1 MYNYLIATTL
11 VIIDILIRK
20 YFSRGLFLAV
30 TLPALLATAYTCR
43 LFIIRHMSVLKF
55 LLLPIKIVAFAK
67 IFLLE
72 IYKNKGLKRYF
83 TAFTITYVT
92 LSILLIWINGWG
104 FDKNFQSFNWK
115 VMLGIEG
122 DPNYSSA
129 AFFIA
134 TAVLLGEKKIKFR
147 IVILL
152 NLIIF
157 SFLFSRTSSLAL
169 ILLFSLH
176 YSGSYISNK
185 KLYILNILSLLIICC
200 LPILLLSIHKDLLTL
215 LNFFS
220 SERVGIWYYMMTG
233 TAEFA
238 SENYYIRKQPH
249 NALFQIIQ
257 YYGALGGT
265 ILFFG
270 IHWLLLNS
278 FDRKYTSIT
287 FIPLLCIEMF
297 LNSYSAAYFIIYIIG
312 GITRK

>member
-1 MYNYLIATTL
+1 MYNYLIAITL
-11 VIIDILIRK
+11 VIIDIVIRK
-20 YFSRGLFLAV
+20 YFARGLFLAV
-30 TLPALLATAYTCR
+30 TLPALMATIYTSR
-43 LFIIRHMSVLKF
+43 LFIIKNMSLLKF
-55 LLLPIKIVAFAK
+55 LFLPIKITAFAK

-72 IYKNKGLKRYF
+72 IYKNRGFKSYF
-83 TAFTITYVT
+83 NAFTITYVT
-92 LSILLIWINGWG
+92 LSILLVWVNGWG
-104 FDKNFQSFNWK
+104 FAKNFQLFNWK
-115 VMLGIEG
+115 IMLGIEG
-122 DPNYSSA
+122 DSNYSSA

-134 TAVLLGEKKIKFR
+134 TAVLFSVKKITFR
-147 IVILL
+147 TVILL

-157 SFLFSRTSSLAL
+157 SLLFSRTSILAL
-169 ILLFSLH
+169 ILFFLLH
-176 YSGSYISNK
+176 YSGFYISNK
-185 KLYILNILSLLIICC
+185 KLYILNILSLLIVCC
-200 LPILLLSIHKDLLTL
+200 LPILLLSIHKDTLTL

-233 TAEFA
+233 IAEFA
-238 SENYYIRKQPH
+238 NENYYIRKQPH

-278 FDRKYTSIT
+278 FDRKYTSTT

-297 LNSYSAAYFIIYIIG
+297 LNSYSATYFIIFIIG